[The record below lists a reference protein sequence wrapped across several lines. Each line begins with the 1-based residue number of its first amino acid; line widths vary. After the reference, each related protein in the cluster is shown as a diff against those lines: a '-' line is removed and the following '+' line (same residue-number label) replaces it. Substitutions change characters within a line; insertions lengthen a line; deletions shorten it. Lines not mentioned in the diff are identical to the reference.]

1 MLNLISLDHYL
12 SHNYDTIFD
21 LTHLQYVSGILFICI
36 VKCQVDASDSLNYYH
51 VYYVVGDVPTLQYKT
66 YPGSNGE
73 TLGVAVT
80 QKTAGVPNGEYFTLS
95 MAGVTSPLMEYDL
108 SGADV
113 SLNAKTGFSFP
124 LGVACNLD

>member
-1 MLNLISLDHYL
+1 MSVVSVHLHCQMSSLC
-12 SHNYDTIFD
+12 F
-21 LTHLQYVSGILFICI
+21 
-36 VKCQVDASDSLNYYH
+36 SLHYYH
-51 VYYVVGDVPTLQYKT
+51 VYYVVGDVPTLQHKT

-95 MAGVTSPLMEYDL
+95 MAGVTSPLLAYDL

>member
-1 MLNLISLDHYL
+1 M
-12 SHNYDTIFD
+12 
-21 LTHLQYVSGILFICI
+21 THLQYVSGILFICI

-51 VYYVVGDVPTLQYKT
+51 VYYVVGDVPTLQHKT

-95 MAGVTSPLMEYDL
+95 MAGVTSPLLAYDL